1 MFARAFCVF
10 PLLISG
16 LLAEPVK
23 VSPEWFRT
31 TEFRK
36 RFVGSYGFLPKV
48 EPKVDPEEA
57 RLIAE
62 LSEILSIG
70 RFKEAE
76 NRLVGFIKERRNPI
90 DPDAEAKGVS
100 AALIFTLGNLYYQNG
115 RLQDAEESYLLAIKR
130 FPEYR
135 RAHKNLALLYG
146 RTERLPKAKPHL
158 IKAIDLGDSDH
169 LSFGLM
175 GHILLGEEKALAAE
189 SAYRQA
195 YLLNPEDQ
203 DWKIGLVK
211 SLVLKEDWVQ
221 AASMLQSLIDEN
233 PDDPQMWMQQANC
246 FLQSGEVMRAA
257 ENYEVLRLKGI
268 ADEAALNTLGDIYA
282 NQEQA
287 LLALGAYLS
296 AIRMSDTVKVDRAL
310 KSAGY
315 LLQLDAPAEAARI
328 MSELRTKAGESFTNE
343 QKVEAFLVESDIAVA
358 REELTGA
365 AALLNQALELSPT
378 NGAGRIRL
386 AEIFLKQVGQ
396 AESDEKINEF
406 KSLARQEFTKATRDR
421 DPGVG
426 YRANRGLATMLV
438 KEQQYLKA
446 IPLIEEAIRLREGS
460 KQSIELYLRRVQRAA
475 ERQKEREERLELE
488 RKERRD
494 DLAKDGEAREK
505 EEKEKTKDQADDQED
520 GQPDNKGKGDS
531 E

>member
-1 MFARAFCVF
+1 MFVRAICLF

-16 LLAEPVK
+16 LLAEPIK

-36 RFVGSYGFLPKV
+36 RFVGTYGFLPEV

-62 LSEILSIG
+62 LSEILSTG

-76 NRLVGFIKERRNPI
+76 TRLVAFIKERRNPV
-90 DPDAEAKGVS
+90 DPDSEAKGVS

-130 FPEYR
+130 FPDYR

-146 RTERLPKAKPHL
+146 RSERLPKAKPHL

-175 GHILLGEEKALAAE
+175 GNILLGEDKALAAE
-189 SAYRQA
+189 AACRQA
-195 YLLNPEDQ
+195 YLLNPEELE
-203 DWKIGLVK
+203 WKVGRVR
-211 SLVLKEDWVQ
+211 SLLLKEDWVQ
-221 AASMLQSLIDEN
+221 AASMLQSLINEN

-296 AIRMSDTVKVDRAL
+296 AIRISDSVKVDRAL

-315 LLQLDAPAEAARI
+315 LLQLEAPAEAARI
-328 MSELRTKAGESFTNE
+328 MNELRTKAGESFTNE
-343 QKVEAFLVESDIAVA
+343 QKVEACLVESDIAA
-358 REELTGA
+358 AQEDLTGA
-365 AALLNQALELSPT
+365 ASLLNQALELSPA

-386 AEIFLKQVGQ
+386 AEIFLKQAAQ

-406 KSLARQEFTKATRDR
+406 ESLARQEFTKATRDR
-421 DPGVG
+421 DPKVG

-438 KEQQYLKA
+438 ADQQYLKA
-446 IPLIEEAIRLREGS
+446 IPLIEEAVRLREGS

-475 ERQKEREERLELE
+475 ERQKEREKRLELE

-494 DLAKDGEAREK
+494 ALAKDK
-505 EEKEKTKDQADDQED
+505 KSQTKDQDNDT
-520 GQPDNKGKGDS
+520 GQPEVGDTGQSSENGKEDTK
-531 E
+531 